1 MGQNFIPQV
10 CRRLYAVRRT
20 KRLCPPGPQPQREQE
35 QGGGFKAQDAGAE
48 SSGCEV
54 VAQEQSGF
62 VFGQAA
68 FGADHGDAARRVDQ
82 LGGLDEF
89 HFFLFPA
96 K

>member
-1 MGQNFIPQV
+1 MGNDSARSLTF
-10 CRRLYAVRRT
+10 AVRASGI
-20 KRLCPPGPQPQREQE
+20 LLSISPGPQPQREQE
-35 QGGGFKAQDAGAE
+35 QGCGFKAQDAGTE

-54 VAQEQSGF
+54 VVQEQPGL

-68 FGADHGDAARRVDQ
+68 FGAEHGDAARRVDQ

-89 HFFLFPA
+89 RFFLFPA